1 MPEYLAPGVYVEE
14 VDTGS
19 KPIEGVSTSTAG
31 VVGMTERGP
40 VDVPT
45 LVTSIGDYYR
55 KFGGRLDFE
64 EFTSDQRCHAYLP
77 YALEGFFKNLG
88 KRAYVTRVVP
98 DNSGNAVRSLYDRGQ
113 AGGAETVLLAGA
125 SENTGT
131 AANLPLLLVA
141 DASAIAQNDVIR
153 IGDGS
158 RAEYRS
164 VVSAPTAFA
173 APNNEAILPLDLP
186 AYQEYVQGALVQT
199 ADMDDD
205 DRETDGGGGATDIGL
220 NSVDGLTVGLDVTI
234 NGETVTI
241 ISVDTGASQIT
252 VAPSLTLPLPAGA
265 LPVTA
270 AIIADK
276 SLNGHVH
283 AGAVVIAV
291 DNRLGWNAGDVIRI
305 GVAPD
310 EEYATIQE
318 VLGDRS
324 VAPDSG
330 SILLTAPLRQEHAD
344 AVTVRRQ
351 HAPVL
356 SPALPVPLLMFN
368 TAENAEELYVEN
380 GAAYLSD
387 QVIGITLP
395 SGAIHYHRLN
405 ANAVPLSSMAE
416 LELES
421 VLNNNH
427 DIGQPVVE
435 RNELLNVVA
444 LDPGGWGNRLRISID
459 DEERGLASSASVNMS
474 LNIATPNQ
482 LHLDTLTG
490 VESGTLLE
498 LFDPATG
505 DAVGGLLKVSSVDRT
520 ANNLVT
526 LDGNMIDGDHIAAE
540 AALDPDARLGARSRE
555 FSLTTRLLR
564 RPDPAVP
571 SRDDAVIDSETFV
584 QLSMD
589 PRHGR
594 YVERIIGTTW
604 DVVNDEDDNGVPLR
618 RSDRRSEG
626 ESAYIRISDRAA
638 NTVEERSVRL
648 GPEGLVDILPSGME
662 QPARHPL
669 RGGDDGLATI
679 ANDVLAD
686 AMYEGVAAVDPED
699 RTGLFSLENIEQIS
713 LVAIPGQITST
724 LQQALIDHCEA
735 LRYRFAVLDGPA
747 PSNDTLFDVQTQR
760 QQFDSKYA
768 ALYHPWLSISDP
780 LPDNL
785 ANIQQVA
792 LPPSGH
798 MLGVYARTDVER
810 GVHKAPANETVRGII
825 GLARTL
831 NKSEHDILN
840 PYPVNIN
847 VIRDFRRDNR
857 GIRVWGAR
865 CITSD
870 PDYKYV
876 NVRRLMIFLEHSI
889 DRGLQWVVF
898 EPNAEPLWARVR
910 RSIANFL
917 TVVWRNGA
925 LEGTSVEEAFFV
937 KCDRE
942 TMTQTDI
949 DNGRLICQIGI
960 APVKPAEFVI
970 IRIGLWT
977 AHADEK

>member
-1 MPEYLAPGVYVEE
+1 MPEYLSPGVYVEE

-40 VDVPT
+40 VNVPT
-45 LVTSIGDYYR
+45 LVTSVGDYYR

-64 EFTSDQRCHAYLP
+64 EFTAGQRGHAYLP
-77 YALEGFFKNLG
+77 YAIEGFFKNLG

-98 DNSGNAVRSLYDRGQ
+98 ENSSNAARELHDRGQ
-113 AGGAETVLLAGA
+113 AGGAETVLLSGA

-131 AANLPLLLVA
+131 AANLPLLRVA
-141 DASAIAQNDVIR
+141 DASAIVMNDVIR

-158 RAEYRS
+158 RAEYRR
-164 VVSAPTAFA
+164 VVSAPTALA
-173 APNNEAILPLDLP
+173 APSNEAILPLEAS
-186 AYQEYVQGALVQT
+186 AYQNYIQGSSIQSVN
-199 ADMDDD
+199 MNDD
-205 DRETDGGGGATDIGL
+205 DRETEGTTSTISDIQL
-220 NSVDGLTVGLDVTI
+220 NSVDGMMVGLDVTI
-234 NGETVTI
+234 AGDTVVI
-241 ISVDTGASQIT
+241 ESVNAMTNRITVVPDLGGAPGDAVPVTVAIASDKLLTGAVES
-252 VAPSLTLPLPAGA
+252 
-265 LPVTA
+265 
-270 AIIADK
+270 
-276 SLNGHVH
+276 
-283 AGAVVIAV
+283 GAVVIVV
-291 DNRLGWNAGDVIRI
+291 DNRLGLNAGDVIRI
-305 GVAPD
+305 DGTPQ
-310 EEYATIQE
+310 EYVTIQE

-330 SILLTAPLRQEHAD
+330 GLLLTAPLRDTHVD
-344 AVTVRRQ
+344 GVTVRRQ
-351 HAPVL
+351 HPPEL
-356 SPALPVPLLMFN
+356 STALPVPLLMFN
-368 TAENAEELYVEN
+368 ADENAEELYVQN
-380 GAAYLSD
+380 GDAYLSG
-387 QVIGITLP
+387 QVFAITLP
-395 SGAIHYHRLN
+395 FGAVHYHQLS
-405 ANAVPLSSMAE
+405 ANAIPLASMAD
-416 LELES
+416 LELDS

-435 RNELLNVVA
+435 RNAVLNVVA
-444 LDPGGWGNRLRISID
+444 LDPGGWGNRLRISIE
-459 DEERGLASSASVNMS
+459 DEERGLASSATVNMP
-474 LNIATPNQ
+474 LNPATPNQ
-482 LHLDTLTG
+482 LHLNTLTG
-490 VESGTLLE
+490 VESGTVLE

-505 DAVGGLLKVSSVDRT
+505 DAVGGLLKVRSVDRT
-520 ANNLVT
+520 ASNLVT
-526 LDGNMIDGDHIAAE
+526 LDGNMLDGAQLAA
-540 AALDPDARLGARSRE
+540 AALGARSRE
-555 FSLTTRLLR
+555 FSLTINLLR

-571 SRDDAVIDSETFV
+571 SRDNAVIDSEKFS

-604 DVVNDEDDNGVPLR
+604 TSGSDNDSNGTPLR

-626 ESAYIRISDRAA
+626 ESSYIRISDLAA
-638 NTVEERSVRL
+638 NTVEEQSVRL
-648 GPEGLVDILPSGME
+648 GPENLVDILPSGMV

-669 RGGDDGLATI
+669 SGGDDGMATI
-679 ANDVLAD
+679 ANDLLAD
-686 AMYEGVAAVDPED
+686 QMYEGVPAVDPED
-699 RTGLFSLENIEQIS
+699 RTGLYSLQNIDQIS
-713 LVAIPGQITST
+713 LVAIPGQITPT

-735 LRYRFAVLDGPA
+735 LRYRFAVLDGPV
-747 PSNDTLFDVQTQR
+747 PRNDTLFDVQTQR

-768 ALYHPWLSISDP
+768 ALYHPWLTISDP

-825 GLARTL
+825 GLARSL

-876 NVRRLMIFLEHSI
+876 NVRRLMIFLEHSM

-949 DNGRLICQIGI
+949 DNGRLIVQIGI

-977 AHADEK
+977 ANADES